1 MYLLFYTK
9 IKRFHK
15 RTSYKICRVV
25 IFCKVL
31 HWRPGN
37 LLCLPERCEGGDDLV
52 NDKDCYMQTGG
63 VRWETGWPWCQHQPS
78 SIMIRNSTGILVT
91 CPGLPGERLWIKI
104 YHKESPSN
112 TSDCWHLTALRML
125 RGRKRRNWCVGGTLH
140 HPRKVRAGCRWLYI
154 QHQTPHLAS
163 ISVVDKDTPPTTTSS
178 SNTRRG
184 HRHFHTKWPEDLRP
198 EWNVTN
204 MIKPFEIWE
213 RCPLRAGNIRE
224 LLSLSIRSG
233 LWDLFV
239 TGWNISS
246 PLSSFTHCLLAV
258 LCLRWFK

>member
-91 CPGLPGERLWIKI
+91 CHALLGERPGIKI
-104 YHKESPSN
+104 ILKTPPASHQLVDISSQGWGYWWEGKEEEK
-112 TSDCWHLTALRML
+112 LA
-125 RGRKRRNWCVGGTLH
+125 CVGDTLN
-140 HPRKVRAGCRWLYI
+140 HPGKVSVGCRWL
-154 QHQTPHLAS
+154 
-163 ISVVDKDTPPTTTSS
+163 
-178 SNTRRG
+178 
-184 HRHFHTKWPEDLRP
+184 
-198 EWNVTN
+198 
-204 MIKPFEIWE
+204 
-213 RCPLRAGNIRE
+213 
-224 LLSLSIRSG
+224 
-233 LWDLFV
+233 
-239 TGWNISS
+239 
-246 PLSSFTHCLLAV
+246 
-258 LCLRWFK
+258 